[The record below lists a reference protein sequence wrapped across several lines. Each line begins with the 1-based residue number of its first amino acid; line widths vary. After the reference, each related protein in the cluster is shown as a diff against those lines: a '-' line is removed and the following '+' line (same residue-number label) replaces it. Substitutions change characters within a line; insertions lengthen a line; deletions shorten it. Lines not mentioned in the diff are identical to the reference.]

1 MKSIFLGLTGL
12 LALPAAAWAQGAAPM
27 TVISQ
32 SSEYRFQMDF
42 HVSDAAL
49 AKMLP
54 SGWVSNAA
62 VQGNAK
68 DANVRL
74 IFIDEGNIVGPDNK
88 LLGKGNDVMVYLAAP
103 VKEAAG
109 PGNGQMILT
118 GISQN
123 QAGAAFGT
131 ILQASTAKVTRTQ
144 ATANGATLV
153 TEDWDLAT
161 ANGEHASLHVKY
173 TRAPAN
179 RGGGP
184 ANFYNPADPKSVE
197 IYKSEQTTDITR
209 NATTNPPDRVS
220 EFRYSAGGG
229 KLAVLFDGS
238 EKPLSWDS
246 QPVYSRVM
254 GLPAKP

>member
-1 MKSIFLGLTGL
+1 MKAFLAGLMVV
-12 LALPAAAWAQGAAPM
+12 APAAAMAQGAAPAPM

-42 HVSDAAL
+42 HVNDAAL

-54 SGWVSNAA
+54 AGWVSNAA
-62 VQGNAK
+62 TQGAAK

-103 VKEAAG
+103 VKEANG

-123 QAGAAFGT
+123 QAGAAFGA
-131 ILQASTAKVTRTQ
+131 ILQAGTSKVTRTQ
-144 ATANGATLV
+144 ATANGATVV
-153 TEDWDLAT
+153 TEDWDLAA

-173 TRAPAN
+173 TRAPAA

-184 ANFYNPADPKSVE
+184 VNFYNPADPKAFE
-197 IYKSEQTTDITR
+197 IYRSEQTTDITR
-209 NATTNPPDRVS
+209 NATTNPPDGVS

-229 KLAVLFDGS
+229 KLAGLFDGS
-238 EKPLSWDS
+238 ERPLSWDS
-246 QPVYSRVM
+246 QPVYNRVIGM
-254 GLPAKP
+254 AAK